1 MAAIDCDTHDGM
13 SRPRSDGCEHVR
25 WNPGMVACVV
35 GTLLAAA
42 GCDHVFGLADRSPI
56 DAAPI
61 DGPPVASCASSGQR
75 IELPL
80 LADTYV
86 DVTAKHGTDPVLKVS
101 SSPQTVLLR
110 LGLGDLAPTI
120 STVQVDLAFV
130 QTAGACGPGG
140 GTCMTC
146 VSAPGM
152 FTVYWMQPDWDE
164 GVVDRQ
170 LRKAGVP
177 WEAQGAMGP
186 TDRSDPIA
194 VSTQSSLDLT
204 ASVPFD
210 AGSLRAEWPS
220 DQLGIQL
227 VGAPGPSAGT
237 YASKESAEN
246 ACDPSRPP
254 PRVTV
259 TCK

>member
-1 MAAIDCDTHDGM
+1 MAAIDCVIHDGM
-13 SRPRSDGCEHVR
+13 SRPRSDGCEHGR
-25 WNPGMVACVV
+25 YPGVLTCVV

-42 GCDHVFGLADRSPI
+42 GCDHVFGLADRLPI
-56 DAAPI
+56 DAALI
-61 DGPPVASCASSGQR
+61 DGPPVASCASPGQR

-80 LADTYV
+80 LADTYL
-86 DVTAKHGTDPVLKVS
+86 DLTAKHGTDPVLKVS

-130 QTAGACGPGG
+130 QIAGACGPGG
-140 GTCMTC
+140 GTCMSC

-152 FTVYWMQPDWDE
+152 ITVYWMQPDWDE

-177 WEAQGAMGP
+177 WEAQGATGS

-194 VSTQSSLDLT
+194 VFTQATFDLT
-204 ASVPFD
+204 ASLPFD
-210 AGSLRAEWPS
+210 AGSLRSGWSS
-220 DQLGIQL
+220 DLLGIQL

-237 YASKESAEN
+237 YASKEGAEN
-246 ACDPSRPP
+246 ACDPSRPA